1 MSVSSDFSNKLS
13 PAEAE
18 RLALFIEECGEAIQA
33 AGKILRHG
41 YDSWEN
47 RKDLEKEVADIF
59 YSLRLMFASKD
70 LSEIRVLVK
79 EKTKAVKIVEYLHHQ
94 DPEILQGL
102 INHLENEL
110 N

>member
-1 MSVSSDFSNKLS
+1 MFSNNLT

-59 YSLRLMFASKD
+59 YAVRLMTSSKD
-70 LSEIRVLVK
+70 LSEITILVK
-79 EKTKAVKIVEYLHHQ
+79 ELEKSKKVVEYLHHQ
-94 DPEILQGL
+94 DPELLQGL
-102 INHLENEL
+102 INLAENGL

>member
-1 MSVSSDFSNKLS
+1 MFSNKLS

-18 RLALFIEECGEAIQA
+18 RLALFIEECGEAVQA

-59 YSLRLMFASKD
+59 YAVRLMTSSKD
-70 LSEIRVLVK
+70 LSEITILVK
-79 EKTKAVKIVEYLHHQ
+79 ELEKSKKVVEYLHHQ
-94 DPEILQGL
+94 DPELLQGL
-102 INHLENEL
+102 INLAENEL